1 MVGREVVHW
10 CYLTSG
16 LELRL
21 SSDVVNGRRSRP
33 RIDGEETLCF
43 VQELQL
49 ILCLYVMLQSFVL
62 HNFHMRHTIKLCH
75 LPFSQMSLSP

>member
-21 SSDVVNGRRSRP
+21 SSDVVNGVTMECAHGS
-33 RIDGEETLCF
+33 
-43 VQELQL
+43 
-49 ILCLYVMLQSFVL
+49 VL
-62 HNFHMRHTIKLCH
+62 GVL
-75 LPFSQMSLSP
+75 

>member
-21 SSDVVNGRRSRP
+21 SSDVVNGVTDGVCP
-33 RIDGEETLCF
+33 RECYMCSKVHHELWGSGIITVSAILVATCS
-43 VQELQL
+43 LQL
-49 ILCLYVMLQSFVL
+49 
-62 HNFHMRHTIKLCH
+62 
-75 LPFSQMSLSP
+75 FSQ

>member
-21 SSDVVNGRRSRP
+21 SSDVRKLDSYCVLSRNGW
-33 RIDGEETLCF
+33 
-43 VQELQL
+43 
-49 ILCLYVMLQSFVL
+49 L
-62 HNFHMRHTIKLCH
+62 HV
-75 LPFSQMSLSP
+75 